1 MRAPNCHSLEPKF
14 VAPVAGPAAVVG
26 LEVDARGDRSVVAR
40 KGDRASSVVILG
52 LPGATQL
59 LLTIAEDR
67 E

>member
-1 MRAPNCHSLEPKF
+1 
-14 VAPVAGPAAVVG
+14 VAPVADPAAVAG

-40 KGDRASSVVILG
+40 KSDRASSVVILG

-59 LLTIAEDR
+59 LLTIAEGR